1 MAAALIG
8 AGSLLLLPFAGPP
21 AFGLA
26 YAGLPAVALIWLRAL
41 PWGLEIIVWVLAVVI
56 APDVF
61 AYIAGRSIGG
71 RKLTHALSP
80 AKTVAG
86 LFGWVAEAVVV
97 GWLTAT
103 YFALHVVVGLRGGR
117 IAV

>member
-26 YAGLPAVALIWLRAL
+26 YAGLPAVALLCLRAL

-56 APDVF
+56 APAVF

-71 RKLTHALSP
+71 RKLPPPTSP
-80 AKTVAG
+80 PHTWAG
-86 LFGWVAEAVVV
+86 VFLGGAAPLGV
-97 GWLTAT
+97 GWRAAQ
-103 YFALHVVVGLRGGR
+103 YFDFPGRVGC
-117 IAV
+117 